1 MIFPMASVKKVM
13 LTDVPTLK
21 KEDKIEEAAR
31 LLTKTENG
39 CLVITENDVPIGI
52 LTELDFVRHIK
63 SSRRNMKQ
71 PISNIMSSPVTFM
84 TPDTK
89 LDEALKIIDTK
100 RFRKYPVI
108 ENNRLVG
115 LVTKND
121 IVLAISDNIRLH
133 RAIQNIVLIIF
144 VLFEFFVFVLYQPL
158 KQYFGG

>member
-1 MIFPMASVKKVM
+1 MAKVRKVM

-21 KEDKIEEAAR
+21 KEDRIEDAAR

-39 CLVITENDVPIGI
+39 CLIIIENDVPIGI
-52 LTELDFVRHIK
+52 LTELDVVRHIK
-63 SSRRNMKQ
+63 SPKKNLKQ
-71 PISNIMSSPVTFM
+71 PVGSIMSSPITFM

-89 LDEALKIIDTK
+89 LDEALKMIDTK

-121 IVLAISDNIRLH
+121 IVLAISDNMKLH
-133 RAIQNIVLIIF
+133 RAIQNIVLILF
-144 VLFEFFVFVLYQPL
+144 VLFELFIFILYEPL
-158 KQYFGG
+158 KQYLGG

>member
-1 MIFPMASVKKVM
+1 MAKVRKVM

-31 LLTKTENG
+31 LLIKTENG
-39 CLVITENDVPIGI
+39 CLVVIENDVPIGI
-52 LTELDFVRHIK
+52 LTELDIVKHIK
-63 SSRRNMKQ
+63 SAKKNLRQ
-71 PISNIMSSPVTFM
+71 PVNGIMSSPITFM
-84 TPDTK
+84 TPDTR

-121 IVLAISDNIRLH
+121 IVLSISDNVRLH
-133 RAIQNIVLIIF
+133 RAIQNIVLILF

-158 KQYFGG
+158 KQYF

>member
-1 MIFPMASVKKVM
+1 MAKVRKVM

-21 KEDKIEEAAR
+21 KEDKIGDAAR

-39 CLVITENDVPIGI
+39 CLVIIENDVPIGI
-52 LTELDFVRHIK
+52 LTELDLVRHIK
-63 SSRRNMKQ
+63 SPKKNLKQ
-71 PISNIMSSPVTFM
+71 PVSSIMSSPITFM

-89 LDEALKIIDTK
+89 LDEALKMIDTK

-121 IVLAISDNIRLH
+121 IVLAISDNMKLH
-133 RAIQNIVLIIF
+133 RAIQNIVLILF
-144 VLFEFFVFVLYQPL
+144 VLFELFIFILYEPL
-158 KQYFGG
+158 KQYLGG

>member
-1 MIFPMASVKKVM
+1 MAKVRKVM

-21 KEDKIEEAAR
+21 KEDRIEDAAR

-39 CLVITENDVPIGI
+39 CLIIIENDVPIGI
-52 LTELDFVRHIK
+52 LTELDVVRHIK
-63 SSRRNMKQ
+63 SPKKNLKQ
-71 PISNIMSSPVTFM
+71 PVGSIMSSPITFM

-89 LDEALKIIDTK
+89 LDEALKMIDTK

-121 IVLAISDNIRLH
+121 IVLAISDNMKLH
-133 RAIQNIVLIIF
+133 RAIQNIVLILF
-144 VLFEFFVFVLYQPL
+144 VLFELFVFILYEPL
-158 KQYFGG
+158 KQYLGG

>member
-1 MIFPMASVKKVM
+1 MANVRKVM

-21 KEDKIEEAAR
+21 KEDRIEEAAR

-39 CLVITENDVPIGI
+39 CLVVIENDVPIGI
-52 LTELDFVRHIK
+52 LTELDVVRHIK
-63 SSRRNMKQ
+63 SAKKNLKQ
-71 PISNIMSSPVTFM
+71 QVSSIMSSPVTFM

-89 LDEALKIIDTK
+89 LDEALKKIDTK

-121 IVLAISDNIRLH
+121 IVLAISDNVRLH
-133 RAIQNIVLIIF
+133 RAIQNTVLILF

>member
-1 MIFPMASVKKVM
+1 MAKVRKVM

-21 KEDKIEEAAR
+21 KEDRIEDAAR

-39 CLVITENDVPIGI
+39 CLIIIENDVPIGI
-52 LTELDFVRHIK
+52 LTELDVVRHIK
-63 SSRRNMKQ
+63 SAKKSLKQ
-71 PISNIMSSPVTFM
+71 PVSSIMSSPLTFM

-89 LDEALKIIDTK
+89 LDEALKTIDTK

-121 IVLAISDNIRLH
+121 IVIAISDNMKFH
-133 RAIQNIVLIIF
+133 RAIQNIVLILF
-144 VLFEFFVFVLYQPL
+144 VLFEFFVFILYEPL
-158 KQYFGG
+158 KQYLGG

>member
-1 MIFPMASVKKVM
+1 MANVRKVM

-31 LLTKTENG
+31 LLIKTENG
-39 CLVITENDVPIGI
+39 CLVVIENDVPIGI
-52 LTELDFVRHIK
+52 LTELDIVKHIK
-63 SSRRNMKQ
+63 SAKKNLRQ
-71 PISNIMSSPVTFM
+71 PVNGIMSSPITFM
-84 TPDTK
+84 TPDTR

-121 IVLAISDNIRLH
+121 IVLSISDNVRLH
-133 RAIQNIVLIIF
+133 RAIQNIVLILF

>member
-1 MIFPMASVKKVM
+1 MAKVRKVM
-13 LTDVPTLK
+13 VTDVPTLK
-21 KEDKIEEAAR
+21 KEDKIGEAAR

-39 CLVITENDVPIGI
+39 FLVVTENEVPIGI
-52 LTELDFVRHIK
+52 LTELDFVRHMK
-63 SSRRNMKQ
+63 SAKKSLNQ
-71 PISNIMSSPVTFM
+71 PVSNIMSSPITFM

-89 LDEALKIIDTK
+89 LDEALKVIDTK

-121 IVLAISDNIRLH
+121 IILAISDNMKLH
-133 RAIQNIVLIIF
+133 RAIQNIVLILF

-158 KQYFGG
+158 KQYLGG